1 MPTRIFLLRHADT
14 GLSRAD
20 AFTGSMDVPLS
31 DEGQTHAN
39 ELSERLAGFDI
50 ASVYASSMQRARE
63 TAQAVASPH
72 NLTVTPIPAL
82 REIDHGHWDG
92 LTRDDITRLYPGE
105 LAEYKSDPLNF
116 CPQGG
121 ESPMQ
126 CLERAFPALMDIVQA
141 NVGKTV
147 VVVAHQGTNLLL
159 ITKLMGGNLNRYNEL
174 YGQRPA
180 CVNVIDLIDQDH
192 AQLSLLNDVSHY
204 IIGAPPHTPY
214 VV

>member
-1 MPTRIFLLRHADT
+1 MPTRIFLLRHGDT
-14 GLSRAD
+14 GLSRSD

-31 DEGQTHAN
+31 DDGQAHAN
-39 ELSERLAGFDI
+39 ELGERLSTFDI
-50 ASVYASSMQRARE
+50 AAVYASSMQRARE
-63 TAQAVASPH
+63 TAEAIASRH
-72 NLTVTPIPAL
+72 NLPVQTLDAL

-92 LTRDDITRLYPGE
+92 LTRAEITTLYPDE
-105 LAEYKSDPLNF
+105 LEKYNQDPLHF

-121 ESPMQ
+121 ESPSQ
-126 CLERAFPALMDIVQA
+126 CLDRAYPALMDIVRAHTGQ
-141 NVGKTV
+141 NL

-159 ITKLMGGNLNRYNEL
+159 ITKLVGGDLNRYSQY

-180 CVNVIDLIDQDH
+180 CVNVVDLIDEEH

-204 IIGAPPHTPY
+204 VIGAPPHTPY

>member
-1 MPTRIFLLRHADT
+1 MPTRVFLLRHGDT

-20 AFTGSMDVPLS
+20 AFTGSEDVPLS
-31 DEGQTHAN
+31 DEGLAHAN
-39 ELSERLAGFDI
+39 ELGERLSTFDI
-50 ASVYASSMQRARE
+50 AAVYASSMQRAHE
-63 TAQAVASPH
+63 TAQAVASRH
-72 NLTVTPIPAL
+72 NLPVQPVDAL

-92 LTRDDITRLYPGE
+92 LTRDEIATRYPEE
-105 LAEYKSDPLNF
+105 LAQYKQDPLHF
-116 CPQGG
+116 RPQGG
-121 ESPMQ
+121 ESPMD
-126 CLERAFPALMDIVQA
+126 CFERAYPAFLEIIRTHSGQ
-141 NVGKTV
+141 NL

-159 ITKLMGGNLNRYNEL
+159 ITKLLGGDLSRYGLL

-180 CVNVIDLIDQDH
+180 CVNVLDLVDEEH

>member
-1 MPTRIFLLRHADT
+1 MTTRIFLLRHGDT

-39 ELSERLAGFDI
+39 ELAERLSGFDI
-50 ASVYASSMQRARE
+50 AAVYASSMQRACE
-63 TAQAVASPH
+63 TAEAVASRH
-72 NLTVTPIPAL
+72 GLAVTPVAAL

-92 LTRDDITRLYPGE
+92 LSRNDIIRLYPDE
-105 LAEYKSDPLNF
+105 LDKYNKDPLNF
-116 CPQGG
+116 CPEGG

-126 CLERAFPALMDIVQA
+126 CLERAYPALTDILRAHTGQ
-141 NVGKTV
+141 NV

-159 ITKLMGGNLNRYNEL
+159 ITKMLGGDLNRYDDL

-180 CVNVIDLIDQDH
+180 CVNVIDVTDEEH